1 MEVKIFAEI
10 VSSNAK
16 DLEMFSEDV
25 DNTLDVSSE
34 NIFYKNFPAINGRKY
49 TVLVSTVVNGEVV
62 SQDRKVVKV
71 ES

>member
-25 DNTLDVSSE
+25 DNTLDVASE
-34 NIFYKNFPAINGRKY
+34 NIFYKNFPAIIGRKY

-62 SQDRKVVKV
+62 SQDRRAVKV